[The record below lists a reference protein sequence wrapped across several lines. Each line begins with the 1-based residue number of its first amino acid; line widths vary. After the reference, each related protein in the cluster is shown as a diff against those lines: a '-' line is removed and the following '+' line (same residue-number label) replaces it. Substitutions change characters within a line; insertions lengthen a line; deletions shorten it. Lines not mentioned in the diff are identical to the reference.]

1 MSTSTGADSDHQQPQ
16 TQSNEKQKPAK
27 SARGRPTD
35 DPDVRHSKT
44 LSYILRHGAAKEGL
58 TLRPD
63 GFVKV
68 SDLLKRPKLKGCDMD
83 TLERIVRDNAKQRFT
98 MRAEPTGQDGA
109 DELWIRANQGH
120 SVQVES
126 LDLQQITS
134 AEEIPVMV
142 HGTNSKLWP
151 QISRDGLKVMGRN
164 HVHCATGLFGD
175 DNVKSGMRANCDL
188 FVYLDARSMLADSV
202 QIFKSANGV
211 LLTAG
216 QNGVVAPKY
225 FARVVRRSKDG
236 GSEHLLASAD
246 PR

>member
-1 MSTSTGADSDHQQPQ
+1 MSSPVDPAQGQQQSST
-16 TQSNEKQKPAK
+16 KQKEQPKPAR

-98 MRAEPTGQDGA
+98 MRAEPTGPDGA

-120 SVQVES
+120 SVQVDS
-126 LDLQQITS
+126 LDLQQVQS
-134 AEEIPVMV
+134 ADEIPVMV
-142 HGTNSKLWP
+142 HGTSFKLWP
-151 QISRDGLKVMGRN
+151 QISQEGIKVMGRN

-175 DNVKSGMRANCDL
+175 DNVKSGENASKLRPVRVPRRP
-188 FVYLDARSMLADSV
+188 FDAGR
-202 QIFKSANGV
+202 
-211 LLTAG
+211 
-216 QNGVVAPKY
+216 
-225 FARVVRRSKDG
+225 
-236 GSEHLLASAD
+236 
-246 PR
+246 